1 LQGSNNGSSWTDLH
15 TVTDEDSWTASET
28 KAYDE
33 GDFTNTTAYR
43 YYRLHITEA
52 KFGSYAGVAELHLP
66 APPVGPDFRHDFE
79 VTHQSGTTGRAAV
92 WALSND
98 LDDVKNWD
106 DDDDEAVSVT
116 LVGAASPTLVL
127 TDHESGAS
135 DTSTALT
142 TQTTY
147 YCTVERTA
155 DTTVECRIYSD
166 LGRTTLVDTLSVSV
180 TSGRT
185 WRYLVACNSYND
197 NEADAISFDVENLR
211 AGDETIDYY
220 YNTAWQVVEERK
232 DGSSDPL
239 AQYVWDIRYIDA
251 PVLRWRDDNLNG
263 DFLDSNETLYYTQ
276 DANFNVTALVNT
288 SGTVLERTMY
298 DPYGK
303 PTFYD
308 ANWANPSDSSA
319 YANEVLFAGYR
330 YDTETGL
337 YHVRHRAHHPTLGRW
352 MQRDPVGYDDGL
364 HLYAYALTN
373 PVLYIDPMGL
383 SVRFRRTCFG
393 SVQQYLAYVQ
403 EKERRLQDKAGKA
416 RSSYYTQYEQNLGG
430 LRDFRKGYADGRV
443 CRVALDPHNAPT
455 RGAEAGALRNALTRG
470 VPPTP
475 EYRNGRMSRGRER
488 RVEVLDPCLIVLFI
502 GHAISRPADQHIGEI
517 SPFGSPEDAE
527 PNVNIRP
534 YKDRYPGTRTP
545 TVGAASCFA
554 GLTRDQARAAGYDTL
569 RTGVERNELVAG
581 TPRQVQGEAPET
593 YAGYP
598 VNPESLVQHAAR
610 LFERAKER
618 AEVLCDEECCT
629 TVRVVIIYGPHH
641 WTDESR

>member
-1 LQGSNNGSSWTDLH
+1 
-15 TVTDEDSWTASET
+15 
-28 KAYDE
+28 
-33 GDFTNTTAYR
+33 
-43 YYRLHITEA
+43 
-52 KFGSYAGVAELHLP
+52 
-66 APPVGPDFRHDFE
+66 VGPDFRHDFE

-127 TDHESGAS
+127 TDHESAAS

-180 TSGRT
+180 TSGRV

-220 YNTAWQVVEERK
+220 YNTSWQVVEERK
-232 DGSSDPL
+232 NGSSDPL

-308 ANWANPSDSSA
+308 ANWANPSGASD

-337 YHVRHRAHHPTLGRW
+337 YHVRHRTYHPTLGRW
-352 MQRDPVGYDDGL
+352 MQRDPDGYGDG
-364 HLYAYALTN
+364 
-373 PVLYIDPMGL
+373 MGL
-383 SVRFRRTCFG
+383 YEYTTSSPASAVDPLGLRESRCGPGCCPGQDNKANTDKVNNYIRTRFRTASNAGVFLAMNAHGRAGADTNIEMALYSLLKTGTPGLVFG
-393 SVQQYLAYVQ
+393 DTLAKCVKICGVCIGTDKIGHMFQQGHMLRAIKQ
-403 EKERRLQDKAGKA
+403 HMMRNEKE
-416 RSSYYTQYEQNLGG
+416 E
-430 LRDFRKGYADGRV
+430 
-443 CRVALDPHNAPT
+443 
-455 RGAEAGALRNALTRG
+455 
-470 VPPTP
+470 
-475 EYRNGRMSRGRER
+475 
-488 RVEVLDPCLIVLFI
+488 
-502 GHAISRPADQHIGEI
+502 
-517 SPFGSPEDAE
+517 
-527 PNVNIRP
+527 
-534 YKDRYPGTRTP
+534 
-545 TVGAASCFA
+545 
-554 GLTRDQARAAGYDTL
+554 
-569 RTGVERNELVAG
+569 
-581 TPRQVQGEAPET
+581 
-593 YAGYP
+593 
-598 VNPESLVQHAAR
+598 
-610 LFERAKER
+610 ER
-618 AEVLCDEECCT
+618 AEEYAEAFSQWTEGLYKPDSYPEEVGDWLREERLPVGTFHGYEPVSRFRNKYGGRWFVEPKPVFGPEATPTSPRGGYWLERSRADHAANLSGMKMWERLEQNWSAQGIEKFDICDF
-629 TVRVVIIYGPHH
+629 IGPQHQ
-641 WTDESR
+641 DIGGPSESPAGERLPGWQP

>member
-1 LQGSNNGSSWTDLH
+1 MQGSNNGSSWTDLH

-308 ANWANPSDSSA
+308 ANWANPSDSSD
-319 YANEVLFAGYR
+319 YANEVLYCGYR
-330 YDTETGL
+330 FDTETGL
-337 YHVRHRAHHPTLGRW
+337 YHVRHRSYHPTLGRW
-352 MQRDPVGYDDGL
+352 LQRDRGGYVDGMS
-364 HLYAYALTN
+364 LYEYVRSN
-373 PVLYIDPMGL
+373 PVVYVDLVAFAAARPMPSYRGQL
-383 SVRFRRTCFG
+383 EAQAASGQTWKLPRDFDLVIVTGEPRAHPDAPAVWHESWKT
-393 SVQQYLAYVQ
+393 YN
-403 EKERRLQDKAGKA
+403 RLQGSATKVVFVIPPNAEKIKNALVERYKEIAGEKAKRPVPKIEVKLKILYVGHGG
-416 RSSYYTQYEQNLGG
+416 SEFQQGLGVPEPPRG
-430 LRDFRKGYADGRV
+430 
-443 CRVALDPHNAPT
+443 DP
-455 RGAEAGALRNALTRG
+455 GDVWFESQKQAEAGARNAVKNAPISAMRNRIREIVFTNCALASTAPRRKLLQMIAEDLGVRSIKAGTRDLH
-470 VPPTP
+470 T
-475 EYRNGRMSRGRER
+475 
-488 RVEVLDPCLIVLFI
+488 
-502 GHAISRPADQHIGEI
+502 EI
-517 SPFGSPEDAE
+517 SISGEAGAD
-527 PNVNIRP
+527 V
-534 YKDRYPGTRTP
+534 YVTP
-545 TVGAASCFA
+545 TTPSTG
-554 GLTRDQARAAGYDTL
+554 GPRHYGKYIYDTQKR
-569 RTGVERNELVAG
+569 RTLKAKEEKGNGAG
-581 TPRQVQGEAPET
+581 T
-593 YAGYP
+593 
-598 VNPESLVQHAAR
+598 
-610 LFERAKER
+610 
-618 AEVLCDEECCT
+618 
-629 TVRVVIIYGPHH
+629 
-641 WTDESR
+641 